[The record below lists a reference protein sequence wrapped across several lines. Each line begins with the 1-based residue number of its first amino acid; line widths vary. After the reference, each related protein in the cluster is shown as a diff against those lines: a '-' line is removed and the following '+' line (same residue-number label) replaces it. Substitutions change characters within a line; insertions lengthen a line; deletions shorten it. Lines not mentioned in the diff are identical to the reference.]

1 MLETLNIFSINKDI
15 NNKRIKTIS
24 RKSTNFAIELEENS
38 KFIGEKDL
46 EILNEIDKE
55 KLSSNQLGYYLAGLI
70 EGNGSIIIPTSIRSK
85 KKVLN
90 YPSIQIVFKNKDY
103 PLAYSIMNELGG
115 ITLLLMDRN
124 FNTSFYESAGGGD
137 PVLYQHL
144 FLGVEN
150 IMNILL
156 LIYILKIN
164 SKINDKKDI
173 KDIENIR
180 NIRLERTIRDL
191 DIFNEKFKELKPNN
205 KLPMIP
211 TRYLKFVIFL
221 SKLNES
227 LLKNNEDIIFIQNKL
242 KLPSLEDGCFTAL
255 KNTSTYRL
263 KYILAQKGNINK
275 YVLDYILELFNS
287 LNKGSKVGSVVVNN
301 LSNDVFEMH
310 ILGLKNIIIFD
321 YFNKYK
327 LLSKK
332 RNSYEK
338 FKDVTMC
345 ILNKDH
351 LNEKK

>member
-1 MLETLNIFSINKDI
+1 MIERSL
-15 NNKRIKTIS
+15 IKI
-24 RKSTNFAIELEENS
+24 K
-38 KFIGEKDL
+38 
-46 EILNEIDKE
+46 
-55 KLSSNQLGYYLAGLI
+55 
-70 EGNGSIIIPTSIRSK
+70 
-85 KKVLN
+85 
-90 YPSIQIVFKNKDY
+90 
-103 PLAYSIMNELGG
+103 G

-205 KLPMIP
+205 KLPSREFLEWFIGNFEGGGKFIIAKRGDIKICITQSFKDKQEQPEVLELIKNTLCMGAINKESNKSQTYSWDVYKKRDIYLLCLLLNGNLVIP

-242 KLPSLEDGCFTAL
+242 KLPSLEDGWLSGFTDAVGCFTAL